1 MSTAKNKVQLIG
13 NIGNAPEIRTFE
25 SGKKMA
31 RFSVATNDSYRNA
44 GGEWNTDTQWHNIIA
59 WGKVADLA
67 EELLTRGCTISVEG
81 KLMNN
86 SYTGKDGVKRYYT
99 QVVAFHLEL
108 VEKEVKEEVAV
119 A

>member
-31 RFSVATNDSYRNA
+31 KFSIATNESYRNA
-44 GGEWNTDTQWHNIIA
+44 GCEWVTETQWHDIIA
-59 WGKVADLA
+59 WGKMADRA
-67 EELLTRGCTISVEG
+67 EELLTRGCAISVEG

-86 SYTGKDGVKRYYT
+86 SYTGKDGVKRYST
-99 QVVAFHLEL
+99 QVVAYQLGL
-108 VEKEVKEEVAV
+108 VEKESNEEVAV